1 MNPIR
6 SCIGCRKTGSP
17 DGLMRMVLVDGK
29 VIFDQAQTASGRG
42 AWVHRKCLKMAIDR
56 QAFKWAFR
64 LTSAPEISPEV
75 LDLHFKDS
83 QKEVSNEMDAKD
95 MKLK

>member
-6 SCIGCRKTGSP
+6 SCIGCRKTDSP
-17 DGLMRMVLVDGK
+17 SNLLRMVLVDGK
-29 VIFDQAQTASGRG
+29 VIFDQPQIAPGRG

-56 QAFKWAFR
+56 QAFKWAFK
-64 LTSAPEISPEV
+64 LAAMPDAT
-75 LDLHFKDS
+75 DL
-83 QKEVSNEMDAKD
+83 QKEIPNEMDAKD

>member
-6 SCIGCRKTGSP
+6 SCIGCRKTDSP
-17 DGLMRMVLVDGK
+17 AGLMRMVLVDGK
-29 VIFDQAQTASGRG
+29 VIFDQPQIAPGRG

-56 QAFKWAFR
+56 QAFKWAFK
-64 LTSAPEISPEV
+64 LTSMPEV
-75 LDLHFKDS
+75 SELIT
-83 QKEVSNEMDAKD
+83 EMDAKD

>member
-17 DGLMRMVLVDGK
+17 SSLMRMVLVDGK
-29 VIFDQAQTASGRG
+29 VIFDQQQIAPGRG
-42 AWVHRKCLKMAIDR
+42 AWVHRKCLELAIDR
-56 QAFKWAFR
+56 KAFKWAFK
-64 LTSAPEISPEV
+64 LTEMPEV
-75 LDLHFKDS
+75 
-83 QKEVSNEMDAKD
+83 EEIPNEMDAKD

>member
-17 DGLMRMVLVDGK
+17 SSLMRMVLVDGK
-29 VIFDQAQTASGRG
+29 VIFDQQQIAPGRG
-42 AWVHRKCLKMAIDR
+42 AWVHRKCLELAIDR
-56 QAFKWAFR
+56 KAFKWAFK
-64 LTSAPEISPEV
+64 LTEMPEV
-75 LDLHFKDS
+75 E
-83 QKEVSNEMDAKD
+83 EVPNEMDAKD

>member
-29 VIFDQAQTASGRG
+29 VIFDQAQTAPGRG

-64 LTSAPEISPEV
+64 LTAMPELSPELKV
-75 LDLHFKDS
+75 L
-83 QKEVSNEMDAKD
+83 QNEVPNEMDAKD

>member
-17 DGLMRMVLVDGK
+17 SSLMRMVLLDGK
-29 VIFDQAQTASGRG
+29 VIFDQKQIAPGRG
-42 AWVHRKCLKMAIDR
+42 AWVHRKCLELAIDR
-56 QAFKWAFR
+56 KAFKWAFK
-64 LTSAPEISPEV
+64 LTEMPEV
-75 LDLHFKDS
+75 E
-83 QKEVSNEMDAKD
+83 EVPNEMDAKD

>member
-17 DGLMRMVLVDGK
+17 SSLLRMVLVDGK
-29 VIFDQAQTASGRG
+29 VIFDQRQIAPGRG
-42 AWVHRKCLKMAIDR
+42 AWVHRNCLELAIDR
-56 QAFKWAFR
+56 KAFKWAFK
-64 LTSAPEISPEV
+64 LTEMPEV
-75 LDLHFKDS
+75 
-83 QKEVSNEMDAKD
+83 QEVPNEMDAKD

>member
-6 SCIGCRKTGSP
+6 SCIGCRKTDSP
-17 DGLMRMVLVDGK
+17 SNLLRMVLVDGK
-29 VIFDQAQTASGRG
+29 VIFDQPQIASGRG

-56 QAFKWAFR
+56 QALKWAFR
-64 LTSAPEISPEV
+64 LSSMPDVT
-75 LDLHFKDS
+75 DL
-83 QKEVSNEMDAKD
+83 QKVIITEMDAKD

>member
-17 DGLMRMVLVDGK
+17 SNLMRMVLLDGK
-29 VIFDQAQTASGRG
+29 VIFDQKQIAPGRG
-42 AWVHRKCLKMAIDR
+42 AWVHRKCLELAIDR
-56 QAFKWAFR
+56 KAFKWAFK
-64 LTSAPEISPEV
+64 LTEMPEV
-75 LDLHFKDS
+75 E
-83 QKEVSNEMDAKD
+83 EVPNEMDAKD

>member
-6 SCIGCRKTGSP
+6 SCIGCRKTGGPSE
-17 DGLMRMVLVDGK
+17 LMRMVLVDGK
-29 VIFDQAQTASGRG
+29 VVFDQQQIAHGRG

-56 QAFKWAFR
+56 QAFKWAFK
-64 LTSAPEISPEV
+64 LTSMPEV
-75 LDLHFKDS
+75 TDL
-83 QKEVSNEMDAKD
+83 QKELITEMDAKD

>member
-6 SCIGCRKTGSP
+6 SCIGCRKTGGPSE
-17 DGLMRMVLVDGK
+17 LMRMVLVDGK
-29 VIFDQAQTASGRG
+29 VIFDQPQIAPGRG

-56 QAFKWAFR
+56 QAFKWAFK
-64 LTSAPEISPEV
+64 LTLMPELS
-75 LDLHFKDS
+75 KDVN
-83 QKEVSNEMDAKD
+83 ELLTEMDAKD

>member
-1 MNPIR
+1 
-6 SCIGCRKTGSP
+6 
-17 DGLMRMVLVDGK
+17 MRMVLVDGK
-29 VIFDQAQTASGRG
+29 VIFDQPQIAPGRG

-56 QAFKWAFR
+56 QALKWAFR
-64 LTSAPEISPEV
+64 LTAMPDVS
-75 LDLHFKDS
+75 DL